1 MRVGVGGATGRVSRE
16 RSSRIGA
23 VLAQSS
29 RDTSPPQRERNL
41 LFEQNRSALVKRYAR
56 LGTKYYVLG
65 PPARVKRIR
74 MCPGAWPQPWPEP
87 RERGQGVPIDLVH
100 AGKRSPVV
108 VICVCL
114 LGDALASAFRVGG
127 FLPRWCIRS
136 SVRAGT
142 AVRRGKG
149 PGMHSNLAPISR
161 HPPCGKLSCMHHDLA
176 QSPQSR
182 DAGVGGVGW
191 FNACFRIPRLSRSRV
206 TVHDRYLSRSPGI
219 MSRSPPFLRQL
230 VARLNA
236 GHGVGAGDVRHDVGP
251 TSRTQAF

>member
-1 MRVGVGGATGRVSRE
+1 M
-16 RSSRIGA
+16 
-23 VLAQSS
+23 
-29 RDTSPPQRERNL
+29 
-41 LFEQNRSALVKRYAR
+41 
-56 LGTKYYVLG
+56 
-65 PPARVKRIR
+65 
-74 MCPGAWPQPWPEP
+74 
-87 RERGQGVPIDLVH
+87 VH
-100 AGKRSPVV
+100 AGKRSQVPRGGWMPLRWAQPRSV

-114 LGDALASAFRVGG
+114 LGDALASAFGVGG

-182 DAGVGGVGW
+182 DGGVGGGGW
-191 FNACFRIPRLSRSRV
+191 FNACFRIPRLLRSRV

-236 GHGVGAGDVRHDVGP
+236 GHGVGAGDVRQDVGSARGLGHGLVDAHLASARP
-251 TSRTQAF
+251 NHALFGCHEPRASPRARSWHRGRRTRESSRPPRRSHESRAHGSR